1 MRRSGVRFG
10 LACVAGIGLAMPASG
25 GELFRQIDENG
36 VLRVTQT
43 PTGRGF
49 ERFELVGRLNRA
61 APGPMPAVSTPRTAS
76 RSTPRERRVGSGS
89 YDAMIRSVARTAGL
103 PPGLVKAVIATESNF
118 DPGAV
123 SNRGALGL
131 MQLMP
136 ATAEMLGV
144 EDPMHA
150 EANLLGGVRYLKD
163 LLDRYGSVSNALAA
177 YNAGP
182 GAVDRY
188 GGIPPFPETRQYVER
203 VLAYYRHYHAQFAP

>member
-1 MRRSGVRFG
+1 MGSNRIAVLSG
-10 LACVAGIGLAMPASG
+10 LALLVGIGVAAPASG
-25 GELFRQIDENG
+25 GELFRQLDKNG
-36 VLRVTQT
+36 VLHVTQA
-43 PTGRGF
+43 PTRGGF

-61 APGPMPAVSTPRTAS
+61 TPGPAQRSIAPGNAAPRAA
-76 RSTPRERRVGSGS
+76 RRGGNGS
-89 YDAMIRSVARTAGL
+89 YDALIQSVARSAGL

-118 DPGAV
+118 DAAAV
-123 SNRGALGL
+123 SNKGALGL

-136 ATAEMLGV
+136 GTAEMLGV

-150 EANLLGGVRYLKD
+150 EANVLGGVRYLKE
-163 LLDRYGSVSNALAA
+163 LLDRYGSVSYALAA

-182 GAVDRY
+182 GMVDRY

>member
-1 MRRSGVRFG
+1 MGCSRIVALYALVFAAGAG
-10 LACVAGIGLAMPASG
+10 LVEPAIA
-25 GELFRQIDENG
+25 GELFRHVDENG
-36 VLRVTQT
+36 VMHVTQA
-43 PTGRGF
+43 PTRGGF

-61 APGPMPAVSTPRTAS
+61 TPGPMPPSGS
-76 RSTPRERRVGSGS
+76 RRAAARATGSGS
-89 YDAMIRSVARTAGL
+89 YDELIREVARTAGL

-118 DPGAV
+118 DARAI
-123 SNRGALGL
+123 SNKGALGL

-136 ATAEMLGV
+136 GTAEMLGV
-144 EDPMHA
+144 ENPMHA